1 SYFHI
6 SRYFQIRG
14 EVLPK
19 MRLHFRGMV
28 IVRKQLSTGT
38 CIYEF
43 SQKQNKL
50 ILAENEVRTLA
61 GLAPKLTMMVSNR
74 LPID

>member
-1 SYFHI
+1 
-6 SRYFQIRG
+6 
-14 EVLPK
+14 
-19 MRLHFRGMV
+19 MV